1 MDIPESKHLT
11 QAVLFFRIEATFL
24 GRGFGVV
31 VGPKKNV
38 PDREIRVILG
48 VMSVHMMHA
57 MGFWTLED
65 RAKPAWSADIPMVE
79 KFCDRSEKSIERG
92 RFYSEPKNRVSE
104 SRRDQRVNRDFDG
117 VLIEAGK
124 DFDSLWRVVQL
135 MAETPE

>member
-1 MDIPESKHLT
+1 
-11 QAVLFFRIEATFL
+11 
-24 GRGFGVV
+24 
-31 VGPKKNV
+31 
-38 PDREIRVILG
+38 
-48 VMSVHMMHA
+48 MSVHMMHT

-65 RAKPAWSADIPMVE
+65 RAKPAWSADIPMVG

-92 RFYSEPKNRVSE
+92 RFYSEPKNTVSK

-135 MAETPE
+135 MAETPK

>member
-24 GRGFGVV
+24 GRGFRVV
-31 VGPKKNV
+31 VGPEKNV
-38 PDREIRVILG
+38 PDWKIRVILG

-65 RAKPAWSADIPMVE
+65 RAKPEWSADIPMVE

>member
-24 GRGFGVV
+24 GRGFGIV

-65 RAKPAWSADIPMVE
+65 RTKPAWSADIPMVE

-92 RFYSEPKNRVSE
+92 RFYREPKNTVSK

-135 MAETPE
+135 MAETPK

>member
-31 VGPKKNV
+31 VGPEKNV
-38 PDREIRVILG
+38 PDWKIRIILG

-57 MGFWTLED
+57 MGFWTLKD
-65 RAKPAWSADIPMVE
+65 RTKPAWSADIPMVE
-79 KFCDRSEKSIERG
+79 KLCDRSEKSIERG

-135 MAETPE
+135 MAETPK

>member
-11 QAVLFFRIEATFL
+11 QAVLFLRIEAKFM

-31 VGPKKNV
+31 VGTKKNV
-38 PDREIRVILG
+38 PDRKIRVILG

-65 RAKPAWSADIPMVE
+65 RTKPAWSADIPMVE
-79 KFCDRSEKSIERG
+79 KFCDCSEKSIERG
-92 RFYSEPKNRVSE
+92 RFYSEPKNTVSK

-135 MAETPE
+135 MAETPK